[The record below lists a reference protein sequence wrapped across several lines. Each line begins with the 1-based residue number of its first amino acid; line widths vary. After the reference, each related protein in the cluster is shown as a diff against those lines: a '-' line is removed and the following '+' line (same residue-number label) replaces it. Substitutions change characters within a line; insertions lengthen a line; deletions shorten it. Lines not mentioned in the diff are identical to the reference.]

1 MLNSTNQI
9 ILRHDV
15 DLDIYPAY
23 KMALLENE
31 IGVKSTFFILL
42 NAQSYNPLSINNK
55 NILREISSLGFEI
68 GLHFDPTNYSKK
80 NISYLNEMVKK
91 EINILS
97 DISLC
102 KVESISLHSP
112 STNNEY
118 PIFND
123 YNNAY
128 DKNIFMKDSYLSD
141 SRMMLPNNPYE
152 FVKNAKT
159 RTIQL
164 NFHPLHYSEN
174 GDNYDIIMK
183 KYFSRHVKNIDSH
196 LGVMRATK
204 EVWKIKYSKLR

>member
-80 NISYLNEMVKK
+80 Y
-91 EINILS
+91 
-97 DISLC
+97 
-102 KVESISLHSP
+102 
-112 STNNEY
+112 
-118 PIFND
+118 
-123 YNNAY
+123 
-128 DKNIFMKDSYLSD
+128 
-141 SRMMLPNNPYE
+141 
-152 FVKNAKT
+152 
-159 RTIQL
+159 
-164 NFHPLHYSEN
+164 
-174 GDNYDIIMK
+174 
-183 KYFSRHVKNIDSH
+183 
-196 LGVMRATK
+196 
-204 EVWKIKYSKLR
+204 